1 MLSLIR
7 GFAAD
12 IRFWRFEHP
21 RAIPAED
28 LPALC
33 EEFDMV
39 SIDNPDDEIR
49 ELVENGTD
57 RDIVLCIG
65 SLYMTDRIRSLFQ
78 EG

>member
-1 MLSLIR
+1 
-7 GFAAD
+7 
-12 IRFWRFEHP
+12 
-21 RAIPAED
+21 
-28 LPALC
+28 
-33 EEFDMV
+33 MV

-78 EG
+78 ES